1 MIGKIGK
8 KGEIYIPKRVRELAN
23 LNPGDEVLVE
33 VRGKELIIRKKE
45 SVIDVLMEEAVS
57 KVSVE
62 ELREIREKLSELLRA

>member
-62 ELREIREKLSELLRA
+62 ELREIRVKLSELLRA

>member
-8 KGEIYIPKRVRELAN
+8 KGEIYIPKRVRELVN

-33 VRGKELIIRKKE
+33 VRGEELIIRKKE

>member
-8 KGEIYIPKRVRELAN
+8 KGEIYIPKRVRELAK

-33 VRGKELIIRKKE
+33 VKGKELIIRKKE
-45 SVIDVLMEEAVS
+45 SVIDVLTEEAVS

-62 ELREIREKLSELLRA
+62 ELREIREKLSELLRV